1 VAPVSI
7 ERLGIAHGSGTG
19 LNQLLAEI
27 VLPNLCPGQTGPL
40 EDAALISV
48 NQGRLAFTTDA
59 FVVSPLEFPGGD
71 IGKLA
76 ACGTINDL
84 AMMGALPL
92 RMAVALILEEGL
104 DCSLLGRVLRSLAA
118 VCAECGMAIVC
129 GDTKVVDRGKADG
142 IFITTTGIGAVADG
156 INLSAAH
163 ARPGDAVLVSGPIG
177 RHGIAILAQR
187 KNLGF
192 ASEVIS
198 DCQPL
203 SSPVQRLLAAVPR
216 TRLMRDATRGGCAAV
231 LNEIALA
238 SGVTVRLQKSALP
251 VPAVVAGACAILGF
265 DPLQIANE
273 GCFVAIVPAD
283 QAQCACA
290 TLRTDPY
297 SRDAA
302 IIGRVEECGRVPVML
317 ETEIGGLRPV
327 EVPPGQLLPRIC

>member
-1 VAPVSI
+1 VSI
-7 ERLGIAHGSGTG
+7 AAVSIAHGSGTG
-19 LNQLLAEI
+19 LHQLLHEV
-27 VLPNLCPGQTGPL
+27 VLPNLCPHQTGPL
-40 EDAALISV
+40 EDAALLSV

-84 AMMGALPL
+84 AMMGAQPVQ
-92 RMAVALILEEGL
+92 MAVALILEEGL
-104 DCSLLGRVLRSLAA
+104 EAGLLGRVLRSLAA
-118 VCAECGMAIVC
+118 VCADSHMSISC

-142 IFITTTGIGAVADG
+142 IFITTTGIGVVADG
-156 INLSAAH
+156 VSLSAAN

-192 ASEVIS
+192 ASEAVS

-203 SSPVQRLLAAVPR
+203 HAPAQRLLAAVPD

-231 LNEIALA
+231 LNEIAQA
-238 SGVTVRLQKSALP
+238 SAVTIRLVKSALP
-251 VPAVVAGACAILGF
+251 IPSVVAGACAMLGF

-273 GCFVAIVPAD
+273 GCFVAIVPAG
-283 QAQCACA
+283 QSQRALAA
-290 TLRTDPY
+290 LRAD
-297 SRDAA
+297 RGCEDAA
-302 IIGRVEECGRVPVML
+302 IVGRVEDQGRVPVVL